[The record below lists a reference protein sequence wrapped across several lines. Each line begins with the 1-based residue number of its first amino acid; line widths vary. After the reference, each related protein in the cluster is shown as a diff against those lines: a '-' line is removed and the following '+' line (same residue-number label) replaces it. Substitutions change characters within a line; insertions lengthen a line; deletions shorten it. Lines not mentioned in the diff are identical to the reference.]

1 MTFNISTLNIS
12 LETLPL
18 NRVLPLVKLVSSHVT
33 NLTLIPFVGDATLRS
48 MKNKKRLIKKKIY
61 KYMIQPN
68 LK

>member
-18 NRVLPLVKLVSSHVT
+18 NRVFPLVKLVSSHVT
-33 NLTLIPFVGDATLRS
+33 NLTLIAFVGDATLRS
-48 MKNKKRLIKKKIY
+48 MKNKKRPIKKKIY

-68 LK
+68 PK